1 MGELVVGQPAL
12 RIETAVSLPLDMVSV
27 LSLLHRAIPGS
38 YLDPWLIETR
48 QQLPPPIVADL
59 DLLHGFSGRM
69 LFYPEEPVMRFQPL
83 RPDNRNASFDD
94 LMAFMTSLPPD
105 AFRDMVNHALQR
117 VHAQFERRWRPP
129 TDEASWSHV
138 LTPALTRAS
147 LDAVLPL
154 IADPAELKRR
164 TIGLYEA
171 VWILV
176 YRDAWEHDLPV
187 RQAAAKQ
194 GAVFLDRGF
203 TEAYTSLTG
212 QRVPDVLDR
221 PPATFTR
228 ITFCPSAHLGG
239 FVSYIAYEPD
249 LIVFFAA
256 PQLLERFEGRERSA
270 PGAPS
275 PSLSDAAE
283 LLEASR
289 AMADPTRLRIID
301 LLLEGELYAQEIVAR
316 LGVAQSAASRHLAQ
330 LERAGLV
337 TVEARRGSKFY
348 AVNPN
353 RLDGVAAALVARG
366 QKARSLRR

>member
-1 MGELVVGQPAL
+1 MGELVIGQPAL
-12 RIETAVSLPLDMVSV
+12 RIDTAVSLPLDMVSV
-27 LSLLHRAIPGS
+27 LSLLHRAVPGS
-38 YLDPWLIETR
+38 SLDPWLIETR
-48 QQLPPPIVADL
+48 QQLPSSVVADL

-69 LFYPEEPVMRFQPL
+69 LFYPEEPVMCFQPL
-83 RPDNRNASFDD
+83 RLGNLDASFAD
-94 LMAFMTSLPPD
+94 LMGFMTSLPPD
-105 AFRDMVNHALQR
+105 AFRDMVQHALQR
-117 VHAQFERRWRPP
+117 FHAQFERRWRPP

-138 LTPALTRAS
+138 LTPALTRAN
-147 LDAVLPL
+147 LDQVLPL

-164 TIGLYEA
+164 TIGLYDA
-171 VWILV
+171 VWNLV
-176 YRDAWEHDLPV
+176 YRDARENDLPML
-187 RQAAAKQ
+187 RSAAKQ
-194 GAVFLDRGF
+194 GAIFVDRGF

-221 PPATFTR
+221 PPPTFTR
-228 ITFCPSAHLGG
+228 ITFCPSAYLGG

-256 PQLLERFEGRERSA
+256 PQLLDRFGERDGTA
-270 PGAPS
+270 PGPPS
-275 PSLSDAAE
+275 RPLTDASE

-301 LLLEGELYAQEIVAR
+301 LLLEGELYAQEIVGR

-348 AVNPN
+348 AVNPT
-353 RLDGVAAALVARG
+353 RLDALASSLVARG
-366 QKARSLRR
+366 QRARSLRG